1 MKRKFLMLTFFGL
14 LIVSNGLAQF
24 QRSVFNHLSVNV
36 GAGTEGIGVGV
47 AAPLTNFLE
56 FEAGVNFMPGCKVN
70 ANVNL
75 EADGTLNVQGQEIEI
90 PDARVKVSGNFA
102 RTTYNV
108 KANIYPFGGNSH
120 WFLAAGFSF
129 GGAKIANLN
138 GHSDELMDF
147 INQYPDYKQEILDRI
162 GVELADYKLKLDD
175 NCDINGDI
183 RCNSFRPYL
192 GMGFGRLVPRNRL
205 GFRVELGCQF
215 MGTLKVYQ
223 NGEKLDIHKIL
234 EDATGD
240 KNTADNISKFIENWN
255 IYPVLKFQLVGR
267 IL

>member
-1 MKRKFLMLTFFGL
+1 MATFFGL
-14 LIVSNGLAQF
+14 LIASNGFAQF
-24 QRSVFNHLSVNV
+24 RRSAFNHLGVNV

-56 FEAGVNFMPGCKVN
+56 FEAGVNFMPGFKVN
-70 ANVNL
+70 ADVNL
-75 EADGTLNVQGQEIEI
+75 EADGTLNVQGQEIAI
-90 PDARVKVSGNFA
+90 PDSRVKVGANFA

-108 KANIYPFGGNSH
+108 KANLYPFGGSSK

-129 GGAKIANLN
+129 GGAKIAKLN
-138 GHSDELMDF
+138 GHSDELQDF
-147 INQYPDYKQEILDRI
+147 INQYPDQKQEILDRV
-162 GVELADYKLKLDD
+162 GVALADYKVKLDD

-192 GMGFGRLVPRNRL
+192 GFGFGRLVPRNRL

-223 NGEKLDIHKIL
+223 ADQVLDINKIL
-234 EDATGD
+234 SDMVDGEDSGTDG
-240 KNTADNISKFIENWN
+240 ISKFIENWKF
-255 IYPVLKFQLVGR
+255 YPVLKFQLVGR

>member
-1 MKRKFLMLTFFGL
+1 MATFFGL
-14 LIVSNGLAQF
+14 LIASNGFAQF
-24 QRSVFNHLSVNV
+24 RRSAFNHLGVNV

-56 FEAGVNFMPGCKVN
+56 FEAGVNFMPGFKVN
-70 ANVNL
+70 ADVNL
-75 EADGTLNVQGQEIEI
+75 EADGTLNVQGQEIAI
-90 PDARVKVSGNFA
+90 PDSRVKVSANFA

-108 KANIYPFGGNSH
+108 KANLYPFGGSSK

-129 GGAKIANLN
+129 GGAKIAKLN
-138 GHSDELMDF
+138 GHSDELQDF
-147 INQYPDYKQEILDRI
+147 INQYPDQKQEILDRV
-162 GVELADYKLKLDD
+162 GVALADYKVKLDD

-192 GMGFGRLVPRNRL
+192 GFGFGRLVPRNRL

-223 NGEKLDIHKIL
+223 ADQVLDINKIL
-234 EDATGD
+234 SDMVDGEDSGTDG
-240 KNTADNISKFIENWN
+240 ISKFIENWKF
-255 IYPVLKFQLVGR
+255 YPVLKFQLVGR